1 MKNFFKT
8 LFASTIGVIIGLFI
22 VGFLAMAIIGGIIA
36 SSGSSAYVM
45 KDKTILKLD
54 LSGSIEDKKTDNPFG
69 SLFGGSESMSLDDV
83 LDAIKKAKE
92 NDEVKGIYIKSGA
105 MSTGIASLEPIRKAL
120 LDFKETDKF
129 IVAYGD
135 DYSQGTYYLAS
146 VSDKVIMNPQGSL
159 DFSGLGGTIEF
170 QRGKYEKLGVKFQV
184 FKVGTFKSAV
194 EPYIQDKMSDAN
206 REQTASYLN
215 DIWGHWL
222 TNISKSRNVSV
233 EQLNTYADEFLA
245 FVEPKTVVD
254 YKMIDTLMYSPQV
267 EDYLKG
273 LVDIKSDKKLEFA
286 SVSDMTGVEF
296 KTSVNEKNVIAVLY
310 AEGAIIGDDMSGPSF
325 LMGSTITAKE
335 YVKELQ
341 KLKDDEKVKAVVFRV
356 NSPGGSAYASEQI
369 WNAVEEL
376 KKVKPVV
383 VSMGTYAASGGYY
396 ISAGANT
403 IVAEPT
409 TITGSIGIFGLIPE
423 GTELAK
429 MMGVTFD
436 EVKTNKH
443 GNFGGRTFG
452 IPFLLSA
459 QSRGFNAE
467 ESQMLQ
473 KYIER
478 GYETFLT
485 RCATG
490 RSKTNAQID
499 SIGQGRVWTGKQAL
513 ELGLVDKLGGV
524 DDAIK
529 IAAEAAKV
537 EAYKTARY
545 PIQKDFMT
553 QMVEKSLGN
562 ATVSMAKIWMG
573 EDAYNQ
579 NVMMQELQNMD
590 IMMAVMPDRISY

>member
-215 DIWGHWL
+215 DIWEHWL

-553 QMVEKSLGN
+553 QMMEKSLGN

>member
-215 DIWGHWL
+215 DIWEHWL

-233 EQLNTYADEFLA
+233 EQLNTYADDFLA

-459 QSRGFNAE
+459 QSRGFNPE

-553 QMVEKSLGN
+553 QMMEKSLGN